1 LGRIAMTSTGT
12 PDMSAR
18 IYLPARTATQSGKAR
33 TKQWVLEFDPETP
46 REIDPL
52 MGWTGSSDMKSQVRL
67 RFGDK
72 DEAIAYAQ
80 RHGLAY
86 RVEEPKPHVRRI
98 ASYSDNFRST
108 RLGQWTH

>member
-1 LGRIAMTSTGT
+1 MT
-12 PDMSAR
+12 AR
-18 IYLPARTATQSGKAR
+18 IYLPSKTATQSGTAR
-33 TKQWVLEFDPETP
+33 TKLWVLEFEPETP

-52 MGWTGSSDMKSQVRL
+52 MGWTSSSDMKSQVRL

-80 RHGLAY
+80 KHGLAY
-86 RVEEPKPHVRRI
+86 RVEEPKAHARRI
-98 ASYSDNFRST
+98 QSYADNFRST

>member
-1 LGRIAMTSTGT
+1 MT
-12 PDMSAR
+12 AR
-18 IYLPARTATQSGKAR
+18 IYQPAKTATQSGRAR
-33 TKQWVLEFDPETP
+33 TGRWVLEFEPESA

-80 RHGLAY
+80 KHGLAY
-86 RVEEPKPHVRRI
+86 RVEEPKLHSPKI
-98 ASYSDNFRST
+98 QSYADNFRST